1 MTALHRLAARARH
14 ASGETIGWVGIALI
28 AYGLSFLHPALP
40 PIAVGIACLA
50 AARSE

>member
-1 MTALHRLAARARH
+1 MIALRRLAARSRH
-14 ASGETIGWVGIALI
+14 ASGEAIGWIGIALI